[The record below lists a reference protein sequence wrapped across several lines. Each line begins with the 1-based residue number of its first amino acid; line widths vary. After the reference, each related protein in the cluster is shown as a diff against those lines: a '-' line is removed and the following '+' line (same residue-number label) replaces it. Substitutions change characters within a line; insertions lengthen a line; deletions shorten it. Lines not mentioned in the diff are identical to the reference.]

1 MNKDALRTD
10 SGQISRA
17 KENPQQTVLAYRQ
30 ARYGLTEAQA
40 KDQRAATE
48 LGRLCLSGA
57 ITQAMYDA
65 GVQYL
70 ELHDEMLRAIK
81 APVGLRK
88 TNASGDGGDMVS
100 EDYVT
105 WAIGAVAKWKVFE
118 MKGWPCMQMVV
129 IDDQPTTEGITN
141 ELRVA
146 LAILA
151 KRFGIIAF
159 LAQPTT

>member
-1 MNKDALRTD
+1 MPRTD

-88 TNASGDGGDMVS
+88 TNAGGDGGDNAS
-100 EDYVT
+100 FEYIE
-105 WAIGAVAKWKVFE
+105 WAVAAVAKWKVFR
-118 MKGWPCMQMVV
+118 MRGWPCVQLVV
-129 IDDQPTTEGITN
+129 IDDQPPTEGMLA

-146 LAILA
+146 LTILA
-151 KRFGIIAF
+151 KRFGIVAH
-159 LAQPTT
+159 LAQPTA